1 MTAIMQAGA
10 ESDREDNARAAREIS
25 VTSCTSATIVERL
38 PATIA
43 DAIGYE
49 GKRYV
54 QLVDGLDWRLR

>member
-10 ESDREDNARAAREIS
+10 ESDREDNARA
-25 VTSCTSATIVERL
+25 
-38 PATIA
+38 ATIA